1 MEALYLQNQLYAIAI
16 AILNIPYLAIWLTG
30 FTINM
35 CWLLCMFNIVYE
47 SNIYNDV
54 LDKKYFNSL
63 TVIVLQVWYLFGIL
77 TWNPLIICAMIYHSS
92 IVTDNIDNVISKA
105 FINLLSVF
113 DIRINYNVTAAP
125 EQDEPEQDEPEH
137 AEHEQDEPEQA
148 EHEQDE
154 PEQAEPE
161 QAEPEQA
168 EPEQDE
174 PEQAEPEQDEPEQA
188 EPDAPMTLEQIRADA
203 HEQNETMPPEGGWTI
218 ETHPMISHVA

>member
-30 FTINM
+30 FTINVY
-35 CWLLCMFNIVYE
+35 WLLCMFNIVYE

-54 LDKKYFNSL
+54 LNKEYFNSL
-63 TVIVLQVWYLFGIL
+63 STIIPQVWYLYGIL
-77 TWNPLIICAMIYHSS
+77 TWNPLIICAMMYHSS
-92 IVTDNIDNVISKA
+92 IVTDNIYNVIHKM

-125 EQDEPEQDEPEH
+125 EQDEPEQDEPE
-137 AEHEQDEPEQA
+137 
-148 EHEQDE
+148 
-154 PEQAEPE
+154 
-161 QAEPEQA
+161 QA

-174 PEQAEPEQDEPEQA
+174 PEQDEPEQD

-203 HEQNETMPPEGGWTI
+203 HEQNETMPPSGGWTI